1 MTSSVVS
8 EPRREPL
15 PQPPN
20 APAAKPK
27 SQRKVPT
34 MALVAPAVGV
44 LILWMVV
51 PLAMAIWFAFQRY
64 NLLVPGD
71 REFIGAEN
79 FTYILTDPVLWQSIG
94 ITLILVASVLLITI
108 GLGTLLAVLF
118 NQDFPGRGVA
128 RVLAISPFFVMP
140 TVSALIWKN
149 MLMHPV
155 NGLFAQITQGLG
167 LGVIDWFTDFPLLSI
182 IIIVSWEWLP
192 FALLILLTA
201 MQSLDSDQIEAARM
215 DGAKSFS
222 LFRFVV
228 LPHLSRAIAVVAMIE
243 TIFFLAIFAEI
254 FVTTGGG
261 PGLATT
267 NLAYYIY
274 LKALLE
280 FDVGGASAGGLIA
293 VVLAN
298 IVALFLVRSVARNL
312 DT

>member
-1 MTSSVVS
+1 MTSASKSPLGLQPRPPQGASVAKEKSQKIPTLAFVAPSVV
-8 EPRREPL
+8 L
-15 PQPPN
+15 
-20 APAAKPK
+20 
-27 SQRKVPT
+27 
-34 MALVAPAVGV
+34 L
-44 LILWMVV
+44 LLWMIV

-64 NLLVPGD
+64 NLLTPNNRAFAG
-71 REFIGAEN
+71 IGN
-79 FTYILTDPVLWQSIG
+79 FTFILADPALWNSIG
-94 ITLILVASVLLITI
+94 ITLILVVSVLIITI
-108 GLGTLLAVLF
+108 GLGTVLAVLF
-118 NQDFPGRGVA
+118 NQEFPGQGIA

-155 NGLFAQITQGLG
+155 NGLLAQITRGLG
-167 LGVIDWFTDFPLLSI
+167 LGAIDWFTDFPLLSI
-182 IIIVSWEWLP
+182 VIIVSWEWLP

-201 MQSLDSDQIEAARM
+201 IQSLDTDQIEAARM
-215 DGAKSFS
+215 DGAKSLS

-243 TIFFLAIFAEI
+243 TIFFLTIFAEI

-261 PGLATT
+261 PGIATT

-298 IVALFLVRSVARNL
+298 IVALFLVRSVAKNL

>member
-1 MTSSVVS
+1 MTSVVTRPQ
-8 EPRREPL
+8 EPPSKPRERSSRKL
-15 PQPPN
+15 P
-20 APAAKPK
+20 
-27 SQRKVPT
+27 T
-34 MALVAPAVGV
+34 LGLVAPSVIV

-64 NLLVPGD
+64 NLLIPEN
-71 REFIGAEN
+71 REFVGLGN
-79 FTYILTDPVLWQSIG
+79 FIFILTDPALWISIG
-94 ITLILVASVLLITI
+94 TTLILVASVLLITI
-108 GLGTLLAVLF
+108 GLGTLLAVLY
-118 NQDFPGRGVA
+118 NQEFFGQGIA

-155 NGLFAQITQGLG
+155 NGLFAQITSGLG
-167 LGVIDWFTDFPLLSI
+167 LGAIDWFTDFPLLSI

-201 MQSLDSDQIEAARM
+201 IQSLDTDQIEAARM
-215 DGAKSFS
+215 DGAKSLA

-243 TIFFLAIFAEI
+243 TIFFLAIFGEI

-298 IVALFLVRSVARNL
+298 IVAIFLVRSVASNL

>member
-1 MTSSVVS
+1 MTSSIATPTHS
-8 EPRREPL
+8 
-15 PQPPN
+15 PP
-20 APAAKPK
+20 PARARSHRSIPA
-27 SQRKVPT
+27 RL
-34 MALVAPAVGV
+34 LVAPSVILLV
-44 LILWMVV
+44 LWMVV

-64 NLLVPGD
+64 NLLIPD
-71 REFIGAEN
+71 NREFVGFAN
-79 FTYILTDPVLWQSIG
+79 FAYILTDPTLWISIG
-94 ITLILVASVLLITI
+94 ITMVLVVSVLAITI
-108 GLGTLLAVLF
+108 GLGTVLAVLF
-118 NQDFPGRGVA
+118 NQEFPGRGVA

-155 NGLFAQITQGLG
+155 NGLFAQITRGLG
-167 LGVIDWFTDFPLLSI
+167 LGAIDWFADFPLLAI
-182 IIIVSWEWLP
+182 IIIVAWQWLP

-201 MQSLDSDQIEAARM
+201 IQSLDTDQMEAARM
-215 DGAKSFS
+215 DGASAMQ

-228 LPHLSRAIAVVAMIE
+228 LPHLNRAIAVVAMIE
-243 TIFFLAIFAEI
+243 TIFFLTIFAEI

-298 IVALFLVRSVARNL
+298 IVAIFLMRSVARNL
-312 DT
+312 DS

>member
-1 MTSSVVS
+1 MTSSV
-8 EPRREPL
+8 L
-15 PQPPN
+15 NQPPSSTP
-20 APAAKPK
+20 PAGAKAD
-27 SQRKVPT
+27 SSRKLPT
-34 MALVAPAVGV
+34 LALVAPSVVV
-44 LILWMVV
+44 LLLWMIV

-64 NLLVPGD
+64 NLLVPD
-71 REFIGAEN
+71 NREFVGFGN
-79 FTYILTDPVLWQSIG
+79 FTFILTDPALWISIVTTLVLVG
-94 ITLILVASVLLITI
+94 SVLAITI

-118 NQDFPGRGVA
+118 NQDFPGQGVA

-155 NGLFAQITQGLG
+155 NGLFAQITRGLG
-167 LGVIDWFTDFPLLSI
+167 LGAIDWFTDFPLLSL

-201 MQSLDSDQIEAARM
+201 IQSLDTDQIEAARM
-215 DGAKSFS
+215 DGAKPLA

-228 LPHLSRAIAVVAMIE
+228 LPHMSRAIAVVAMIE
-243 TIFFLAIFAEI
+243 TIFFLTIFGEI

-298 IVALFLVRSVARNL
+298 IVAIFLVRSVAKNL

>member
-1 MTSSVVS
+1 MSSSIAV
-8 EPRREPL
+8 ERHPETRPPRRKAGRQVSTL
-15 PQPPN
+15 P
-20 APAAKPK
+20 
-27 SQRKVPT
+27 
-34 MALVAPAVGV
+34 LVAPSVIA
-44 LILWMVV
+44 LLLWMIV
-51 PLAMAIWFAFQRY
+51 PLVMTLWFSFQRY
-64 NLLVPGD
+64 NLLNPD
-71 REFIGAEN
+71 ARKFIGIEN
-79 FTYILTDPVLWQSIG
+79 FTFILGDPGFWVSILTTV
-94 ITLILVASVLLITI
+94 ILVVSVLVITI

-118 NQDFPGRGVA
+118 DQDFPGRGIA

-155 NGLFAQITQGLG
+155 NGLFAQITRGLG
-167 LGVIDWFTDFPLLSI
+167 LGAIDWFADFPLLAI

-201 MQSLDSDQIEAARM
+201 IQSLDHEQLEAARM
-215 DGAKSFS
+215 DGAKPIA
-222 LFRFVV
+222 LFRFVM

-243 TIFFLAIFAEI
+243 TIFFLTIFAEI

-267 NLAYYIY
+267 NLAYYIF

-293 VVLAN
+293 VILAN
-298 IVALFLVRSVARNL
+298 IVAIFLLRSVARNV

>member
-1 MTSSVVS
+1 MSSSITVESHHERPPTQRQTKRQVS
-8 EPRREPL
+8 TL
-15 PQPPN
+15 P
-20 APAAKPK
+20 
-27 SQRKVPT
+27 
-34 MALVAPAVGV
+34 LVAPSVIA
-44 LILWMVV
+44 LLLWMIV
-51 PLAMAIWFAFQRY
+51 PLVMTVWFSFQRY
-64 NLLVPGD
+64 NLLNPD
-71 REFIGAEN
+71 ARKFIGIEN
-79 FTYILTDPVLWQSIG
+79 FTFILSDPALWISIA
-94 ITLILVASVLLITI
+94 ITVILVVSVLAITI

-118 NQDFPGRGVA
+118 DQDFYGQGIA

-155 NGLFAQITQGLG
+155 NGLFAQITRGLG
-167 LGVIDWFTDFPLLSI
+167 LGAIDWFAQFPLLAI

-201 MQSLDSDQIEAARM
+201 IQSLDHDQLEAARM
-215 DGAKSFS
+215 DGANPIA
-222 LFRFVV
+222 LFRFVM

-243 TIFFLAIFAEI
+243 TIFFLTIFAEI

-267 NLAYYIY
+267 NLAYYIF
-274 LKALLE
+274 LRALLE

-293 VVLAN
+293 VILAN
-298 IVALFLVRSVARNL
+298 IVAIFLMRSVARNL

>member
-1 MTSSVVS
+1 MSSSLAVKPQHETPPPS
-8 EPRREPL
+8 THRAGRQRSTL
-15 PQPPN
+15 P
-20 APAAKPK
+20 
-27 SQRKVPT
+27 
-34 MALVAPAVGV
+34 LVAPSVIV
-44 LILWMVV
+44 LLLWMIV
-51 PLAMAIWFAFQRY
+51 PLVMTLWFSFQRY
-64 NLLVPGD
+64 NLLNPDV
-71 REFIGAEN
+71 REFIGIEN
-79 FTYILTDPVLWQSIG
+79 FTFILSDSGFWISIG
-94 ITLILVASVLLITI
+94 ITVILVVSVLVITI

-118 NQDFPGRGVA
+118 DQDFPGRGIA

-155 NGLFAQITQGLG
+155 NGLFAQITRGLG
-167 LGVIDWFTDFPLLSI
+167 LGAIDWFTDVPLLAI

-201 MQSLDSDQIEAARM
+201 IQSLDHEQIEAARM
-215 DGAKSFS
+215 DGAKPID
-222 LFRFVV
+222 LFRFVM

-243 TIFFLAIFAEI
+243 TIFFLTIFAEI

-267 NLAYYIY
+267 NLAYYIF

-293 VVLAN
+293 VILAN
-298 IVALFLVRSVARNL
+298 IVAIFLMRSVAHNL
-312 DT
+312 ET

>member
-1 MTSSVVS
+1 
-8 EPRREPL
+8 
-15 PQPPN
+15 
-20 APAAKPK
+20 
-27 SQRKVPT
+27 
-34 MALVAPAVGV
+34 
-44 LILWMVV
+44 MVV

-64 NLLVPGD
+64 NLLIPD
-71 REFIGAEN
+71 NREFIGLGN
-79 FTYILTDPVLWQSIG
+79 FIFILTDPALWISIG
-94 ITLILVASVLLITI
+94 TTLVLVASVLLITI

-118 NQDFPGRGVA
+118 NQDFPGQGIA

-155 NGLFAQITQGLG
+155 NGLFAQITRGLG
-167 LGVIDWFTDFPLLSI
+167 LGAIDWFTDFPLVSI

-201 MQSLDSDQIEAARM
+201 IQSLDTSQIEAARM
-215 DGAKSFS
+215 DGAKPLQ
-222 LFRFVV
+222 LFRYVV

-243 TIFFLAIFAEI
+243 TIFFLAIFGEI

-298 IVALFLVRSVARNL
+298 IVAIFLVRSVASNL

>member
-1 MTSSVVS
+1 MASSVTVDRPPDS
-8 EPRREPL
+8 SPTPRPSRRQTATL
-15 PQPPN
+15 P
-20 APAAKPK
+20 
-27 SQRKVPT
+27 
-34 MALVAPAVGV
+34 LVAPSVIA
-44 LILWMVV
+44 LLLWMIV
-51 PLAMAIWFAFQRY
+51 PLAMTVWFSFQRY
-64 NLLVPGD
+64 NLLNPD
-71 REFIGAEN
+71 AQKFIGIEN
-79 FTYILTDPVLWQSIG
+79 FTFILTDPALWSSVITTVVL
-94 ITLILVASVLLITI
+94 VVSVLAITI

-118 NQDFPGRGVA
+118 DQDFYGQGVA

-155 NGLFAQITQGLG
+155 NGLFAQITRVLG
-167 LGVIDWFTDFPLLSI
+167 LGAIDWFADFPLFAI
-182 IIIVSWEWLP
+182 IMIVSWEWLP

-201 MQSLDSDQIEAARM
+201 IQSLDHEQLEAARM
-215 DGAKSFS
+215 DGANPIA
-222 LFRFVV
+222 LFRFVM

-243 TIFFLAIFAEI
+243 TIFFLTIFAEI

-267 NLAYYIY
+267 NLAYYIF

-293 VVLAN
+293 VILAN
-298 IVALFLVRSVARNL
+298 VVAIFLMRSVARNL

>member
-1 MTSSVVS
+1 MSSSLAVKPQHETPPPTKQRTTRQVS
-8 EPRREPL
+8 TL
-15 PQPPN
+15 P
-20 APAAKPK
+20 
-27 SQRKVPT
+27 
-34 MALVAPAVGV
+34 LVAPSVVV
-44 LILWMVV
+44 LLLWMIV
-51 PLAMAIWFAFQRY
+51 PLVMTIWFSFQRY
-64 NLLVPGD
+64 NLLNPD
-71 REFIGAEN
+71 ARKFIGIEN
-79 FTYILTDPVLWQSIG
+79 FTFILSDSALWTSIAITIVL
-94 ITLILVASVLLITI
+94 VVSVLAITI

-118 NQDFPGRGVA
+118 DQDFYGRGVA

-155 NGLFAQITQGLG
+155 NGLFSQITRGLG
-167 LGVIDWFTDFPLLSI
+167 LGAIDWFASVPLLAI

-201 MQSLDSDQIEAARM
+201 IQSLDRDQLEAARM
-215 DGAKSFS
+215 DGANAIA
-222 LFRFVV
+222 LFRFVM
-228 LPHLSRAIAVVAMIE
+228 LPHLSRAISVVAMIE
-243 TIFFLAIFAEI
+243 TIFFLTIFAEI

-267 NLAYYIY
+267 NLAYYIF

-293 VVLAN
+293 VILAN
-298 IVALFLVRSVARNL
+298 IVAIFLMRSVARNL

>member
-1 MTSSVVS
+1 MSSSLAVKPRHEMPPSRQQTRRQTST
-8 EPRREPL
+8 L
-15 PQPPN
+15 P
-20 APAAKPK
+20 
-27 SQRKVPT
+27 
-34 MALVAPAVGV
+34 LVAPSVIA
-44 LILWMVV
+44 LLLWMIV
-51 PLAMAIWFAFQRY
+51 PLAMTLWFSFQRY
-64 NLLVPGD
+64 NLLNPSA
-71 REFIGAEN
+71 REFIGLEN
-79 FTYILTDPVLWQSIG
+79 FTFILTDSALWTSIA
-94 ITLILVASVLLITI
+94 ITVILVVSVLAITI

-118 NQDFPGRGVA
+118 DQDFYGRGVA

-155 NGLFAQITQGLG
+155 NGLFAQITRGLG
-167 LGVIDWFTDFPLLSI
+167 LGAIDWFADFPLLSV

-201 MQSLDSDQIEAARM
+201 IQSLDHEQLEAARM
-215 DGAKSFS
+215 DGANPIA
-222 LFRFVV
+222 LFRFVM

-243 TIFFLAIFAEI
+243 TIFFLTIFAEI

-267 NLAYYIY
+267 NLAYYIF

-293 VVLAN
+293 VILAN
-298 IVALFLVRSVARNL
+298 IVAIFLMRSVARNL

>member
-1 MTSSVVS
+1 MSSTLVVK
-8 EPRREPL
+8 PRHETPRI
-15 PQPPN
+15 
-20 APAAKPK
+20 K
-27 SQRKVPT
+27 QRKRQVSTLP
-34 MALVAPAVGV
+34 LVAPSVIA
-44 LILWMVV
+44 LLLWMIV
-51 PLAMAIWFAFQRY
+51 PLVMTVWFAFQRY
-64 NLLVPGD
+64 NLLNPDV
-71 REFIGAEN
+71 REFIGIEN
-79 FTYILTDPVLWQSIG
+79 FTFILTDPGFWSSIV
-94 ITLILVASVLLITI
+94 TTVILVGAVLAITI

-118 NQDFPGRGVA
+118 DQDFFGQGVA

-155 NGLFAQITQGLG
+155 NGLFAQITTGLG
-167 LGVIDWFTDFPLLSI
+167 LSAIDWFADFPLLAI

-201 MQSLDSDQIEAARM
+201 IQSLDREQLEAARM
-215 DGAKSFS
+215 DGANPVA
-222 LFRFVV
+222 LFRFVM

-243 TIFFLAIFAEI
+243 TIFFLTIFAEI

-267 NLAYYIY
+267 NLAYYIF

-293 VVLAN
+293 VILAN
-298 IVALFLVRSVARNL
+298 IVAIFLMRSVARNL

>member
-1 MTSSVVS
+1 MSSSIAVERHPETRPPRQRTRRQVS
-8 EPRREPL
+8 TL
-15 PQPPN
+15 P
-20 APAAKPK
+20 
-27 SQRKVPT
+27 
-34 MALVAPAVGV
+34 LVAPSVIA
-44 LILWMVV
+44 LLLWMVV
-51 PLAMAIWFAFQRY
+51 PLVMTIWFSFQRY
-64 NLLVPGD
+64 NLLNPD
-71 REFIGAEN
+71 ARQFIGIEN
-79 FTYILTDPVLWQSIG
+79 FTFILSDPGFWISIVTTIVL
-94 ITLILVASVLLITI
+94 VVSVLVITI

-118 NQDFPGRGVA
+118 DQDFPGQGIA

-155 NGLFAQITQGLG
+155 NGLFAQITRGLG
-167 LGVIDWFTDFPLLSI
+167 LGAIDWFANFPLLAI

-201 MQSLDSDQIEAARM
+201 IQSLDHEQIEAARM
-215 DGAKSFS
+215 DGAKPIA
-222 LFRFVV
+222 LFRFVM

-243 TIFFLAIFAEI
+243 TIFFLTIFAEI

-267 NLAYYIY
+267 NLAYYIF

-293 VVLAN
+293 VILAN
-298 IVALFLVRSVARNL
+298 IVAVFLLRSVARNI

>member
-1 MTSSVVS
+1 MTSVVTGPQR
-8 EPRREPL
+8 EPRKGP
-15 PQPPN
+15 PQVP
-20 APAAKPK
+20 PAASTKLQQ
-27 SQRKVPT
+27 SVPT
-34 MALVAPAVGV
+34 LALVAPSVIA
-44 LILWMVV
+44 LILWMIV
-51 PLAMAIWFAFQRY
+51 PLAMAVWFAFQRF
-64 NLLVPGD
+64 NLLVPD
-71 REFIGAEN
+71 SRAFIGIEN
-79 FTYILTDPVLWQSIG
+79 FTYILTDPALWQSIF
-94 ITLILVASVLLITI
+94 ITLVLVASVLLITI

-118 NQDFPGRGVA
+118 NQEFPGQGIA

-140 TVSALIWKN
+140 AVSALIWKN

-155 NGLFAQITQGLG
+155 NGLFAQITGALG
-167 LGVIDWFTDFPLLSI
+167 LGAIDWFTDFPLISI

-201 MQSLDSDQIEAARM
+201 IQSLDTSQVEAARM
-215 DGAKSFS
+215 DGAKSLD

-243 TIFFLAIFAEI
+243 TIFFLTIFAEI

-261 PGLATT
+261 PGIATT

-298 IVALFLVRSVARNL
+298 IVALFLVRSVASNL

>member
-1 MTSSVVS
+1 MTSSA
-8 EPRREPL
+8 L
-15 PQPPN
+15 NQPPR
-20 APAAKPK
+20 ATPPARAKAE
-27 SQRKVPT
+27 SSRKLPT
-34 MALVAPAVGV
+34 LALVAPSVVV
-44 LILWMVV
+44 LLLWMIV

-64 NLLVPGD
+64 NLLVPD
-71 REFIGAEN
+71 NREFVGFGN
-79 FTYILTDPVLWQSIG
+79 FTFILTDPALWISIG
-94 ITLILVASVLLITI
+94 TTLVLVGSVLLITI

-118 NQDFPGRGVA
+118 NQEFPGQGIA

-155 NGLFAQITQGLG
+155 NGLFAQITRGLG
-167 LGVIDWFTDFPLLSI
+167 LGAIDWFTDFPLQSL

-201 MQSLDSDQIEAARM
+201 IQSLDTDQIEAARM
-215 DGAKSFS
+215 DGAKPLA

-228 LPHLSRAIAVVAMIE
+228 LPHMSRAIAVVAMIE
-243 TIFFLAIFAEI
+243 TIFFLTIFGEI

-298 IVALFLVRSVARNL
+298 IVAIFLVRSVAKNL

>member
-1 MTSSVVS
+1 MSSSVVVES
-8 EPRREPL
+8 RRETSPTPRPPKRQVSTL
-15 PQPPN
+15 P
-20 APAAKPK
+20 
-27 SQRKVPT
+27 
-34 MALVAPAVGV
+34 LVAPSVIA
-44 LILWMVV
+44 LLLWMIV
-51 PLAMAIWFAFQRY
+51 PLVMTVWFSFQRY
-64 NLLVPGD
+64 NLLNPD
-71 REFIGAEN
+71 ARKFIGIEN
-79 FTYILTDPVLWQSIG
+79 FTFILSDPALWTSIA
-94 ITLILVASVLLITI
+94 ITVILVVSVLAITI

-118 NQDFPGRGVA
+118 DQDFFGRGIA

-155 NGLFAQITQGLG
+155 NGLFAQITRGLG
-167 LGVIDWFTDFPLLSI
+167 LGAIDWFADLPLLAI

-201 MQSLDSDQIEAARM
+201 IQSLDREQLEAARM
-215 DGAKSFS
+215 DGANAIAS
-222 LFRFVV
+222 FRFVV

-243 TIFFLAIFAEI
+243 TIFFLTIFAEI

-267 NLAYYIY
+267 NLAYYIF
-274 LKALLE
+274 LRALLE

-293 VVLAN
+293 VILAN
-298 IVALFLVRSVARNL
+298 LVAIFLMRSVARNV

>member
-1 MTSSVVS
+1 MTSVAT
-8 EPRREPL
+8 R
-15 PQPPN
+15 PQTPPS
-20 APAAKPK
+20 KPK
-27 SQRKVPT
+27 ERSSKKIPT
-34 MALVAPAVGV
+34 LALVAPSVIV

-64 NLLVPGD
+64 NLLIPEN
-71 REFIGAEN
+71 REFVGLGN
-79 FTYILTDPVLWQSIG
+79 FIFILTDPALWISIG
-94 ITLILVASVLLITI
+94 TTLVLVASVLLITI
-108 GLGTLLAVLF
+108 GLGTLLAVLY
-118 NQDFPGRGVA
+118 NQEFFGQGIA

-140 TVSALIWKN
+140 TVSALVWKN

-155 NGLFAQITQGLG
+155 NGLFAQITRGLG
-167 LGVIDWFTDFPLLSI
+167 LGAIDWFTDFPLLSI

-201 MQSLDSDQIEAARM
+201 IQSLDTDQIEAARM
-215 DGAKSFS
+215 DGAKPLA

-243 TIFFLAIFAEI
+243 TIFFLAIFGEI

-298 IVALFLVRSVARNL
+298 IVAIFLVRSVASNL

>member
-1 MTSSVVS
+1 MTSSV
-8 EPRREPL
+8 L
-15 PQPPN
+15 NQPPG
-20 APAAKPK
+20 ATPPAHAEAE
-27 SQRKVPT
+27 SSRKIPT
-34 MALVAPAVGV
+34 LALVAPSVVV
-44 LILWMVV
+44 LLLWMIV

-64 NLLVPGD
+64 NLLAPD
-71 REFIGAEN
+71 NREFVGFGN
-79 FTYILTDPVLWQSIG
+79 FTFILTDPALWISIG
-94 ITLILVASVLLITI
+94 TTLVLVGSVLLITI

-118 NQDFPGRGVA
+118 NQEFPGQGIA

-155 NGLFAQITQGLG
+155 NGLFAQITRGLG
-167 LGVIDWFTDFPLLSI
+167 LGAIDWFTDFPLQSL

-201 MQSLDSDQIEAARM
+201 IQSLDTDQIEAARM
-215 DGAKSFS
+215 DGAKSLA

-228 LPHLSRAIAVVAMIE
+228 LPHMSRAIAVVAMIE
-243 TIFFLAIFAEI
+243 TIFFLTIFGEI

-298 IVALFLVRSVARNL
+298 IVAIFLVRSVAKNL

>member
-1 MTSSVVS
+1 MSSSLAVEHHPETRPPEQRTRRQVS
-8 EPRREPL
+8 TL
-15 PQPPN
+15 P
-20 APAAKPK
+20 
-27 SQRKVPT
+27 
-34 MALVAPAVGV
+34 LVAPSVIA
-44 LILWMVV
+44 LLLWMIV
-51 PLAMAIWFAFQRY
+51 PLVMTIWFSFQRF
-64 NLLVPGD
+64 NLLNPD
-71 REFIGAEN
+71 ARQFIGIGN
-79 FTYILTDPVLWQSIG
+79 FTFILSDPGFWISIG
-94 ITLILVASVLLITI
+94 ITVILVVSVLVITI

-118 NQDFPGRGVA
+118 DQEFPGQGIA

-155 NGLFAQITQGLG
+155 NGLFAQITRGLG
-167 LGVIDWFTDFPLLSI
+167 LGAIDWFADLPLLAI

-201 MQSLDSDQIEAARM
+201 IQSLDHEQLEAARM
-215 DGAKSFS
+215 DGAKPLA
-222 LFRFVV
+222 LFRFVM

-243 TIFFLAIFAEI
+243 TIFFLTIFAEI

-267 NLAYYIY
+267 NLAYYIF

-293 VVLAN
+293 VILAN
-298 IVALFLVRSVARNL
+298 IVAIFLMRSVARNL

>member
-1 MTSSVVS
+1 MTSSVANRPSQGPPSVAQ
-8 EPRREPL
+8 PRSFKRI
-15 PQPPN
+15 
-20 APAAKPK
+20 PAL
-27 SQRKVPT
+27 
-34 MALVAPAVGV
+34 ALVAPSVIGLV
-44 LILWMVV
+44 LWMVV
-51 PLAMAIWFAFQRY
+51 PLAMAVWFAFQRY
-64 NLLVPGD
+64 NLLIP
-71 REFIGAEN
+71 EN
-79 FTYILTDPVLWQSIG
+79 RAFVGFANFAFILTDPALWVAIG
-94 ITLILVASVLLITI
+94 ITLVLVAAVLFITI
-108 GLGTLLAVLF
+108 SLGTLLAVLF
-118 NQDFPGRGVA
+118 NQTFPGRGMA

-155 NGLFAQITQGLG
+155 NGLFAQITRGLG
-167 LGVIDWFTDFPLLSI
+167 LGAIDWFADLPLVAI
-182 IIIVSWEWLP
+182 IIIVSWQWLP

-201 MQSLDSDQIEAARM
+201 IQSLDTSQLEAARM
-215 DGAKSFS
+215 DGAKPVA
-222 LFRFVV
+222 LFRFVI

-243 TIFFLAIFAEI
+243 TIFFLTIFAEI

-267 NLAYYIY
+267 NLPYYIY

-298 IVALFLVRSVARNL
+298 LVAIFLIRSVARNL

>member
-1 MTSSVVS
+1 MSSSLVVDRHP
-8 EPRREPL
+8 ETRPPEQRTRRRVSTL
-15 PQPPN
+15 P
-20 APAAKPK
+20 
-27 SQRKVPT
+27 
-34 MALVAPAVGV
+34 LVAPSVIA
-44 LILWMVV
+44 LLLWMIV
-51 PLAMAIWFAFQRY
+51 PLAMTIWFSFQRY
-64 NLLVPGD
+64 NLLNPD
-71 REFIGAEN
+71 AREFIGIEN
-79 FTYILTDPVLWQSIG
+79 FTFILSDPGFWISIG
-94 ITLILVASVLLITI
+94 VTIILVVSVLVITI

-118 NQDFPGRGVA
+118 DQEFPGQGIA

-155 NGLFAQITQGLG
+155 NGLFAQITRGLG
-167 LGVIDWFTDFPLLSI
+167 LGAIDWFANFPLLAI

-201 MQSLDSDQIEAARM
+201 IQSLDHEQIEAARM
-215 DGAKSFS
+215 DGAKPIA
-222 LFRFVV
+222 LFRFVM

-243 TIFFLAIFAEI
+243 TIFFLTIFAEI

-267 NLAYYIY
+267 NLAYYIF

-298 IVALFLVRSVARNL
+298 IVAIFLMRSVARNI

>member
-1 MTSSVVS
+1 MAASVVS
-8 EPRREPL
+8 R
-15 PQPPN
+15 PQQKTT
-20 APAAKPK
+20 APAGL
-27 SQRKVPT
+27 
-34 MALVAPAVGV
+34 LVAPAIIALV
-44 LILWMVV
+44 LWMVV
-51 PLAMAIWFAFQRY
+51 PLAMAIWFACQRY
-64 NLLVPGD
+64 NLLSPD
-71 REFIGAEN
+71 NREFVGVQN
-79 FTYILTDPVLWQSIG
+79 FVYVLTDSSLWISIG
-94 ITLILVASVLLITI
+94 ITLMLVMSVLVITI

-118 NQDFPGRGVA
+118 NQEFAGRGVA

-155 NGLFAQITQGLG
+155 NGLFAQVTRGLG
-167 LGVIDWFTDFPLLSI
+167 LGAIDWFADLPLLAI
-182 IIIVSWEWLP
+182 IIIVSWQWLP
-192 FALLILLTA
+192 FALLILLTSI
-201 MQSLDSDQIEAARM
+201 QSLDTDQMEAARM
-215 DGAKSFS
+215 DGANALA

-254 FVTTGGG
+254 FVTTAGG

-298 IVALFLVRSVARNL
+298 IIAIFLMRSVARNL